1 MWKMKAT
8 GVFIALLAAFGL
20 SSCGG
25 SSSGS
30 NPGGED
36 QASVFTV
43 GTDAPLPSV
52 VSCQI
57 MVTGVTINNGTTN
70 VPVLTTPQV
79 VDFAQL
85 SGLHQLLDLNAVPT
99 GTYSSATVT
108 IASPVIGYIDTT
120 QNPPAINTINGS
132 LSQSSVT
139 VNFANPFVLNAA
151 ELVGLRM
158 EFDLRQSLQLNQS
171 GQVTGVVDPVF
182 HMQLLNATDANVSI
196 DDFHAGVVGVTGDN
210 TFTVQGPKGRQWTV
224 QTNASTV
231 LDDPSEPMSSFTTNT
246 IVEVSGQ
253 LDPVSHD
260 IDASEIEVV
269 SDDKFVLGG
278 LFTSIRPPSGP
289 ATQADLYVRYELPD
303 ITGVQDGQIETLA
316 LNGTERYKIANINNP
331 ITTLLFNNSA
341 LAAGQVVDV
350 GGRSPRRTVSRLSP
364 SIASCSGGRA
374 RPARGFP
381 AAQSCS
387 RATPEVSVERQLDGR
402 HPASEPAH
410 GAHHQQHHL
419 HQPQRIVRSER
430 LAGSPDPRGRIHPD
444 GSGHKP
450 ARHGGS
456 RGRGVDVVR
465 LVAVDSVVRKRRCLV
480 PQKKRDSGASFL
492 IVRDNRKFL

>member
-8 GVFIALLAAFGL
+8 GVFIALLAAFSL

-108 IASPVIGYIDTT
+108 IASPVIGFIDTT

-132 LSQSSVT
+132 LTQSSVT

-151 ELVGLRM
+151 DLVGLRM
-158 EFDLRQSLQLNQS
+158 EFDLRQSLQTDQN

-196 DDFHAGVVGVTGDN
+196 DDFHAGVVGVAGDN

-231 LDDPSEPMSSFTTNT
+231 LDDPSEPVSEFTTNT
-246 IVEVSGQ
+246 IVELSGQ

-341 LAAGQVVDV
+341 LAAGQVVDIGGALTTTNGVSTLTVHRVVLRRQGQAGTWVPGSTVVQSGNAGSFQLNDNWTAGILLPSPLPVLTTNSTIFINLDGLSGLSGSQALPIRVV
-350 GGRSPRRTVSRLSP
+350 GFILMDPATNQPVMV
-364 SIASCSGGRA
+364 A
-374 RPARGFP
+374 R
-381 AAQSCS
+381 
-387 RATPEVSVERQLDGR
+387 SVEELTSSD
-402 HPASEPAH
+402 
-410 GAHHQQHHL
+410 
-419 HQPQRIVRSER
+419 
-430 LAGSPDPRGRIHPD
+430 
-444 GSGHKP
+444 
-450 ARHGGS
+450 
-456 RGRGVDVVR
+456 
-465 LVAVDSVVRKRRCLV
+465 
-480 PQKKRDSGASFL
+480 
-492 IVRDNRKFL
+492 

>member
-85 SGLHQLLDLNAVPT
+85 SGLHQLLDLNSVPT

-108 IASPVIGYIDTT
+108 IASPVIGFIDTT

-132 LSQSSVT
+132 LTQSSVT

-151 ELVGLRM
+151 DLVGLRM

-196 DDFHAGVVGVTGDN
+196 DDFHAGVVGVSGDN

-224 QTNASTV
+224 QTDDSTV
-231 LDDPSEPMSSFTTNT
+231 LDDPSIPVSSFTTDT
-246 IVEVSGQ
+246 IVEISGQ

-269 SDDKFVLGG
+269 SNDEFVLGG

-303 ITGVQDGQIETLA
+303 ITGIQDGQIETLA
-316 LNGTERYKIANINNP
+316 LNGSEIYKIANINNP

-350 GGRSPRRTVSRLSP
+350 GGSVTTTNGVSTLTVHRVVLRRQGQAGTWVPGSTVVQSGNAGSFQLNDNWTAGVLLPSPLTVLTTNATIFINLDGLSGL
-364 SIASCSGGRA
+364 SGSQALPIRVVGFILIDPATNQPVMVA
-374 RPARGFP
+374 R
-381 AAQSCS
+381 
-387 RATPEVSVERQLDGR
+387 SVEELTSSD
-402 HPASEPAH
+402 
-410 GAHHQQHHL
+410 
-419 HQPQRIVRSER
+419 
-430 LAGSPDPRGRIHPD
+430 
-444 GSGHKP
+444 
-450 ARHGGS
+450 
-456 RGRGVDVVR
+456 
-465 LVAVDSVVRKRRCLV
+465 
-480 PQKKRDSGASFL
+480 
-492 IVRDNRKFL
+492 

>member
-1 MWKMKAT
+1 MRNLKAT
-8 GVFIALLAAFGL
+8 GVFLALLAVFGL

-25 SSSGS
+25 GSSSAT
-30 NPGGED
+30 NPGSSNQ

-57 MVTGVTINNGTTN
+57 MVTGVTLNNGTTN
-70 VPVLTTPQV
+70 VPVLTTAQV

-108 IASPVIGYIDTT
+108 IANPVIGFIDTT
-120 QNPPAINTINGS
+120 QSPPAINTINGT
-132 LSQSSVT
+132 LTQSSIT

-151 ELVGLRM
+151 DLVGLRM
-158 EFDLRQSLQLNQS
+158 EFDLRQSLQTDQN
-171 GQVTGVVDPVF
+171 GQVTGTVNPVF
-182 HMQLLNATDANVSI
+182 HMQLLDATDSNVSI

-210 TFTVQGPKGRQWTV
+210 SFTVQGPKGRQWTV
-224 QTNASTV
+224 DTNSNTI
-231 LDDPSEPMSSFTTNT
+231 LDDPSEPVSSFTTNT
-246 IVEVSGQ
+246 IVEISGQ
-253 LDPVSHD
+253 LNPVTHD

-278 LFTSIRPPSGP
+278 LFTSIRPPSGA

-303 ITGVQDGQIETLA
+303 ITGIQDGQIETLS

-350 GGRSPRRTVSRLSP
+350 GGSLTTTNGVATMTVHRVVLRRQGQEGTWVPGSTVVQ
-364 SIASCSGGRA
+364 SGN
-374 RPARGFP
+374 
-381 AAQSCS
+381 
-387 RATPEVSVERQLDGR
+387 
-402 HPASEPAH
+402 
-410 GAHHQQHHL
+410 
-419 HQPQRIVRSER
+419 
-430 LAGSPDPRGRIHPD
+430 AGSFQLNDNWT
-444 GSGHKP
+444 
-450 ARHGGS
+450 A
-456 RGRGVDVVR
+456 GV
-465 LVAVDSVVRKRRCLV
+465 LL
-480 PQKKRDSGASFL
+480 PNPL
-492 IVRDNRKFL
+492 IVLTTNSTVFINLSGLSGLSGSQSMPVGVVGFILIDPSTSQPVMVARVVSQLTD

>member
-36 QASVFTV
+36 QASIFTV

-120 QNPPAINTINGS
+120 QSPPAINTINGA
-132 LSQSSVT
+132 LTQSSVT

-151 ELVGLRM
+151 DLVGMRM
-158 EFDLRQSLQLNQS
+158 EFDLRQSLQLDQN

-182 HMQLLNATDANVSI
+182 HMQLLNATDASVSI

-224 QTNASTV
+224 QTSASTV
-231 LDDPSEPMSSFTTNT
+231 LDDPSIPVSSFTTST
-246 IVEVSGQ
+246 IVEISGQ

-303 ITGVQDGQIETLA
+303 ITGIQDGQIETLA
-316 LNGTERYKIANINNP
+316 LNGSERYKIANINNP

-341 LAAGQVVDV
+341 LAAGQVVDI
-350 GGRSPRRTVSRLSP
+350 GGSVTTTNGVSTLTVHRIVLRRQGQAGTWVPGSTV
-364 SIASCSGGRA
+364 
-374 RPARGFP
+374 
-381 AAQSCS
+381 AQSGNAGS
-387 RATPEVSVERQLDGR
+387 FQLNDNWTAGVLLPSPLTVLTTNATIFINLDGLSGLSGSQALPIRVVGFILMNPATNQPVMVARSVEELTSSD
-402 HPASEPAH
+402 
-410 GAHHQQHHL
+410 
-419 HQPQRIVRSER
+419 
-430 LAGSPDPRGRIHPD
+430 
-444 GSGHKP
+444 
-450 ARHGGS
+450 
-456 RGRGVDVVR
+456 
-465 LVAVDSVVRKRRCLV
+465 
-480 PQKKRDSGASFL
+480 
-492 IVRDNRKFL
+492 

>member
-25 SSSGS
+25 SPSAS

-36 QASVFTV
+36 QGSVFTV

-108 IASPVIGYIDTT
+108 IASPVIGFIDTT

-132 LSQSSVT
+132 LTQSSVT
-139 VNFANPFVLNAA
+139 VNFANPFVLNSAD
-151 ELVGLRM
+151 LVGLRM

-224 QTNASTV
+224 DTSASTV
-231 LDDPSEPMSSFTTNT
+231 LDDPSVPVSSFTTDT
-246 IVEVSGQ
+246 IVEISGQ
-253 LDPVSHD
+253 LDPVSHN

-269 SDDKFVLGG
+269 SSDKFVLGG

-303 ITGVQDGQIETLA
+303 ITGIQDGQIETLA
-316 LNGTERYKIANINNP
+316 LNGSEIYKLANINNP
-331 ITTLLFNNSA
+331 ITALLFNNSA

-350 GGRSPRRTVSRLSP
+350 GGSVTTTNGVSTLTVHRVILRRQGQAGTWVPGSTVVQSGNAGSFQLNDNWTAGVLLPSPLTVLTTNST
-364 SIASCSGGRA
+364 I
-374 RPARGFP
+374 FIN
-381 AAQSCS
+381 
-387 RATPEVSVERQLDGR
+387 LDGLSSLSGSQALPIR
-402 HPASEPAH
+402 VVGFILIDPATN
-410 GAHHQQHHL
+410 
-419 HQPQRIVRSER
+419 QPVMV
-430 LAGSPDPRGRIHPD
+430 
-444 GSGHKP
+444 
-450 ARHGGS
+450 AR
-456 RGRGVDVVR
+456 VVEE
-465 LVAVDSVVRKRRCLV
+465 LTSSD
-480 PQKKRDSGASFL
+480 
-492 IVRDNRKFL
+492 